1 MVSNKNFN
9 ELPNLNFGM
18 QLKQLQCCIHPT
30 IVSNILDHYMRRPQD
45 EPNVVGTLLGSVDGQ
60 MVDLQTCFSVPADTL
75 IEGKEQKLIVDK
87 DYLEKMLKFH
97 RRVNPKEDI
106 IGFYMSGTE
115 INSQVLAIF
124 KMFQEIISKQKNNSL
139 GGNPLLLLIDP
150 TMQNNRL
157 SIKVSLL
164 VRNLTDVVD
173 LEHCYRFDCAC
184 LC

>member
-18 QLKQLQCCIHPT
+18 QLKQLQCSIHPT

-45 EPNVVGTLLGSVDGQ
+45 EPNVIGTLLGSVDGQ
-60 MVDLQTCFSVPADTL
+60 MVDLQTCFSVPASTQ
-75 IEGKEQKLIVDK
+75 IEGKERQFIVDQ

-115 INSQVLAIF
+115 IDSQVLA
-124 KMFQEIISKQKNNSL
+124 MFQMFQGICAKQKNVTSL
-139 GGNPLLLLIDP
+139 AGNPLLLLIDP

-157 SIKVSLL
+157 SIKVRLFYS
-164 VRNLTDVVD
+164 
-173 LEHCYRFDCAC
+173 F
-184 LC
+184 